1 MRNNCSRS
9 HYWKRLVVFFTIM
22 ILITIK
28 TAAADGFNDPVQVNK
43 KIELIRQNSNG
54 LVRLHKLAVSPGGIE
69 LLMMEIGNKAG
80 KVNPAILV
88 VGNMAGINPVTT
100 EAAISLAERIVADSR
115 LSSEITW
122 FILPMGNPDAYNKY
136 FKIPGYMDT
145 GNLTPHN
152 DDNDEQTD
160 EDGVN
165 DLDANGIITQM
176 RVKSPDGTWIPI
188 ASEPRL
194 MRKADASK
202 GETGIYKLYTEGID
216 DDKDGQYNEDGP
228 GGVNVNENFPH
239 LFKSFDLKSGLFPGS
254 TPEAVELMKFSF
266 AHPEIAMAIS
276 FGSTNYLLSPP
287 KGGRKGSVDF
297 DNITIPEE
305 IGKEMGF
312 DVSRTYSMAEI
323 MEAVQPMLPPGM
335 VIDEGMIAS
344 FLGLGAVV
352 NPMQE
357 DLLFYNQIS
366 GEYKDYLKS
375 KGIKEERFDPEEP
388 KEGSFEMWAYYQ
400 LGVPVFSMDFW
411 ALNKVKESKK
421 ESSGI
426 TIESIEAMTK
436 DEFVN
441 LGEEKIGAFLKER
454 GAPAQYNAKMVMGMI
469 TGGQLTPK
477 QLAGMLKQMPALP
490 SDDQKGDP
498 KEIAQLAFS
507 DSELKGKG
515 FINWKQYEHPDL
527 GTVEIGGFAPFTSN
541 TPPYAIVDSLLDL
554 HLPWIFELA
563 KKLPKLQILEIKSI
577 DKGSGIY
584 QIDAWIENAGSLPF
598 PTAMGQRNKMP
609 APAIITVD
617 GSETVLISGKK
628 RTPVNELT
636 VKKPVKMTW
645 IIKTDKKCTVT
656 IKLESKQAGSDS
668 KQINI
673 GG

>member
-1 MRNNCSRS
+1 MRNTHTKS
-9 HYWKRLVVFFTIM
+9 HDWKRPFVIISAML
-22 ILITIK
+22 LIAIK
-28 TAAADGFNDPVQVNK
+28 TAAVEGFNDPSQVNK
-43 KIELIRQNSNG
+43 RIDQIRQNSNG

-80 KVNPAILV
+80 KANPAVLV
-88 VGNMAGINPVTT
+88 VGNMSGISPVTT
-100 EAAISLAERIVADSR
+100 EAALSLAERIVADAK

-136 FKIPGYMDT
+136 FRLPGYMDT

-160 EDGVN
+160 EDGMN

-176 RVKSPDGTWIPI
+176 RVKSPDGIWIPI
-188 ASEPRL
+188 ASTPRL

-202 GETGIYKLYTEGID
+202 GEKGIYKLYSEGID

-254 TPEAVELMKFSF
+254 APEAGELMKFSF

-276 FGSTNYLLSPP
+276 LGSTNYLLSPP
-287 KGGRKGSVDF
+287 KGGRKGSVDY
-297 DNITIPEE
+297 DNITVPEE
-305 IGKEMGF
+305 VGKAMGF

-335 VIDEGMIAS
+335 VLDEGMIAS

-357 DLLFYNQIS
+357 DMVFYNKIS
-366 GEYKDYLKS
+366 GEYKDYLKT

-388 KEGSFEMWAYYQ
+388 KEGSFEMWAYYH
-400 LGVPVFSMDFW
+400 LGVPVFSMDIW
-411 ALNKVKESKK
+411 AMNKPKESKK

-426 TIESIEAMTK
+426 TLESIEAMTK

-441 LGEEKIGAFLKER
+441 LGEEKVGAFLKER
-454 GAPAQYNAKMVMGMI
+454 GAPAQYTAKMVLGMI
-469 TGGQLTPK
+469 SGGQVAPK
-477 QLAGMLKQMPALP
+477 QLAAMMKQMPAPP
-490 SDDQKGDP
+490 SDEQKGDP
-498 KEIAQLAFS
+498 KELAQLAFS
-507 DSELKGKG
+507 DSDLQGKG
-515 FINWKQYEHPDL
+515 FINWKQFEHPDL
-527 GTVEIGGFAPFTSN
+527 GTVEIGGFAPFTAN

-554 HLPWIFELA
+554 HLPWVFELA
-563 KKLPKLQILEIKSI
+563 KKLPKLQILEVKST
-577 DKGSGIY
+577 DKGSGVY
-584 QIDAWIENAGSLPF
+584 QIDAWIENNGSLPF
-598 PTAMGQRNKMP
+598 PTAMGKRNKMP
-609 APAIITVD
+609 APAIVTVD
-617 GSETVLISGKK
+617 GTEIVLLSGRK
-628 RTPVNELT
+628 RTPVNELA

-645 IIKTDKKCTVT
+645 IIKSDKKCTLT